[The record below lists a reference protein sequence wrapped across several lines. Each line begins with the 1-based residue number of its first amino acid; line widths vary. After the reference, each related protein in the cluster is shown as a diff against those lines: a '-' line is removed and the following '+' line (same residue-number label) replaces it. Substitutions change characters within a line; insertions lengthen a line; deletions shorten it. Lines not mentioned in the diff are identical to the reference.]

1 METRW
6 RRGRQPAAA
15 HHPEGFGAEVEYQG
29 GAAGAQAG
37 GRPNQRMQ
45 LSGADYSCLPRGVL
59 RRWRTADSRTR
70 KPRAFRPQLMRGPLG

>member
-15 HHPEGFGAEVEYQG
+15 HHPEGFGVEVEYQG

-45 LSGADYSCLPRGVL
+45 LSGAL
-59 RRWRTADSRTR
+59 RPGLRPARSAGGGERTIEFGSAGIPPAADAR
-70 KPRAFRPQLMRGPLG
+70 FR